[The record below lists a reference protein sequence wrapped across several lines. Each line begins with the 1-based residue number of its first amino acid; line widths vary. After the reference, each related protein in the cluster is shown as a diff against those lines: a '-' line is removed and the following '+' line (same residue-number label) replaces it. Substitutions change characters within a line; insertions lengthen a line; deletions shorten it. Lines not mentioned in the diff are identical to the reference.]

1 MQLVQIKRQIQVSV
15 LVTCYTCSTSSIT
28 WKHTLKMG
36 GSTRLTLPPIGR
48 ALVAC
53 VQIEIRL
60 LSPKENNW
68 KWKIRCEYCFVTML
82 SKTRLAQHKMERIP
96 ESSLLWPY
104 IYSDYQEQWIL
115 MPESDDEVLKNPRHW
130 RLDEGVTQPV
140 TLFQEYFG
148 PPHLTSGTPCSI
160 CVRIFSAFS
169 HPLNSWV
176 LEWLELSLGPLSP
189 VSWLVLRSS
198 YLLPPV

>member
-36 GSTRLTLPPIGR
+36 GSTRLTLPPIGW

-140 TLFQEYFG
+140 LGHELVNCTTFSPNKLEIRCQWGWVFILIPQI
-148 PPHLTSGTPCSI
+148 TSKCEL
-160 CVRIFSAFS
+160 V
-169 HPLNSWV
+169 PLENKKIAMKF
-176 LEWLELSLGPLSP
+176 
-189 VSWLVLRSS
+189 
-198 YLLPPV
+198 